1 MVVLIAGTTHTGKTA
16 LSQRLLEKYKMPYMS
31 IDHLKMGLI
40 RSEQTLLTTNDDSEL
55 TRYLWPIVREMIK
68 TAIENGQD
76 LIVEGC
82 YIPFDWQQDL
92 SEEYLRHIKFYCL
105 IMTAR
110 YIENHFDDIMQ
121 WENIIEKRVPSNGV
135 DKAVLLRENAENLQQ
150 CKKYGLPYILIDSEY
165 NVPPEL

>member
-1 MVVLIAGTTHTGKTA
+1 
-16 LSQRLLEKYKMPYMS
+16 
-31 IDHLKMGLI
+31 
-40 RSEQTLLTTNDDSEL
+40 
-55 TRYLWPIVREMIK
+55 MIK
-68 TAIENGQD
+68 TVIENGQD

-135 DKAVLLRENAENLQQ
+135 DKAVLLRENLQQ
-150 CKKYGLPYILIDSEY
+150 CKKYGLLYILIDSEY